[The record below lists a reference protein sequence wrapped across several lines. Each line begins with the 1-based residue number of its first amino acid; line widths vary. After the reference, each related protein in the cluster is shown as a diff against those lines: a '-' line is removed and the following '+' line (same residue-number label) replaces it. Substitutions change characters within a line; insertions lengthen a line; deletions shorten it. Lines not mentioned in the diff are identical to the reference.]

1 MRVFAYCTLPAK
13 KMVKDAVGIEPLTSP
28 PSTVQTF
35 NTVHLIGADIIY
47 FRLHGLSQIPGR
59 WFGED
64 NDGNLIAAIGREQI
78 QSAVLDKPVVILA
91 NCYGASSPMV
101 EDFYQAGA
109 SVVIAGSGPNY
120 ASGERITG
128 TDLLALEII
137 KALKNGLTPEEALK
151 LAKLRLIVSAFR
163 MENRDTLEFH
173 IMEKTS

>member
-13 KMVKDAVGIEPLTSP
+13 NMVKDAVGIDPLTSP
-28 PSTVQTF
+28 PTTIQTF
-35 NTVHLIGADIIY
+35 NTAQLQADIIY

-64 NDGNLIAAIGREQI
+64 HDGNLIAAIGREQI
-78 QSAVLDKPVVILA
+78 QSTVLDGPVVILA

-120 ASGERITG
+120 ASGQRVTG
-128 TDLLALEII
+128 ADLLALEVI
-137 KALKNGLTPEEALK
+137 KALKNGSTPEEALK

-173 IMEKTS
+173 IMEKT